1 MVVFIVM
8 WMGKEVYMCWLS
20 MCAMWLFAC
29 IANVYEC
36 VLMCFN
42 LFVHSCTCVWYV
54 CVCVC
59 VCVGKSVHI
68 IVDIDV
74 VWVSN
79 GFCLFFQWNQWIPK
93 WWIQS
98 LCNAYQHIQYVHRCS
113 YTCTCQ
119 KRACC
124 HMCACV
130 FIMVWLVVWT
140 LINANSKSMLLLLLL
155 LLLPC
160 AVAF

>member
-1 MVVFIVM
+1 LWYNNPILRYNNPIFTLYCEHWCTYRLKQVDCCIVP
-8 WMGKEVYMCWLS
+8 
-20 MCAMWLFAC
+20 C
-29 IANVYEC
+29 ISQCITYD
-36 VLMCFN
+36 
-42 LFVHSCTCVWYV
+42 
-54 CVCVC
+54 
-59 VCVGKSVHI
+59 
-68 IVDIDV
+68 IVDIDIDGIDI

-79 GFCLFFQWNQWIPK
+79 GFDWFFQWNQWIPK

-155 LLLPC
+155 PC
-160 AVAF
+160 AVAV